1 MGELSQSERSLII
14 VAKVEVV
21 YYVFNKFLRIETII
35 RQKRLVSKI
44 EAKFGTL
51 TPGKIQ
57 GGMSEMSERIL
68 QVWPTIEPLVYTFD
82 GASVGR
88 QGDRAWVSRKKG
100 TEAKHVLGLLTIVRA
115 ALS

>member
-14 VAKVEVV
+14 VAKV